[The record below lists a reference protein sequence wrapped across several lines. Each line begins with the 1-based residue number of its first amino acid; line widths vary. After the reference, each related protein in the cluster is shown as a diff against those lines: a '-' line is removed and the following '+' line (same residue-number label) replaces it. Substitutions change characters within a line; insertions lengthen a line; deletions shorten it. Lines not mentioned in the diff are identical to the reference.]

1 MIATPPFWDAGW
13 AALCEDIMT
22 RTSPKKAPGHRAAS
36 ASRTLT
42 LAAAEKVLGLSVASA
57 RERFSELTD
66 REQEVAR
73 LMAAG
78 KRNRQI
84 AEDLGISP
92 KTLDIHRANAMHKL
106 RTETTAALANLVNLL
121 KVADLAH

>member
-1 MIATPPFWDAGW
+1 MIK
-13 AALCEDIMT
+13 
-22 RTSPKKAPGHRAAS
+22 TSPKKGRRGAS
-36 ASRTLT
+36 ASQSLT

-57 RERFSELTD
+57 RERFSELTE

-73 LMAAG
+73 LMATG

-106 RTETTAALANLVNLL
+106 DTETTAALANLVNLL